1 MFRDTDPSVLKVLED
16 NGMIQDISK
25 AILKECKHPV
35 HNKDV
40 YTIRV
45 EADWDNR
52 ARSRKFKRRVLLT
65 TPTLTI
71 HAVLQ
76 TILFQNTI

>member
-25 AILKECKHPV
+25 AILKECKHIV

-45 EADWDNR
+45 D
-52 ARSRKFKRRVLLT
+52 K
-65 TPTLTI
+65 
-71 HAVLQ
+71 Q
-76 TILFQNTI
+76 TGITGPEPGNIKGEGC